1 MKYITK
7 PIVKEAMKLTR
18 NHADQIFDW
27 IGKENLRLSNNGE
40 FSEDSCYCEIVTLEG
55 NYIVYEFDFILKGVK
70 GEFYPCKPDIFK
82 LTYESVDE

>member
-55 NYIVYEFDFILKGVK
+55 IMTAREGDYIIKEIN
-70 GEFYPCKPDIFK
+70 GEFYPCKEEIFLK
-82 LTYESVDE
+82 TYDKVLG